1 MTRTER
7 NIAMSEKTCTFQAEV
22 RQLLDIVVHSLYSK
36 KEIFLRELISNASD
50 AIDRGQYE
58 GLTNKDLLADV
69 PTWEIY
75 LRVDKAAR
83 TLTIEDNGIGM
94 DAATIESCLGT
105 IARSGTKAFVEAA
118 KAKAGANAPET
129 IGQFGVGF
137 YSGFMVADQ
146 VTVDS
151 LARGAGATP
160 VRWRSAGDGSY
171 TLADGDRKTPGTA
184 VTLHLREGMDEFL
197 EEWRLRDLIKQ
208 HSDFIAYPIR
218 FVDAAKPPAV
228 APAPVN
234 TMRALWKRAKSE
246 IKDTEYNEFYQH
258 LAHDHNAPLKVIHVA
273 VEGAVEFRAMLF
285 IPAEASFDMLM
296 PSHGG
301 RRHGL
306 HLYVRN
312 VFIGADFEALMPE
325 YLRFVRGV
333 VESSDLPLNVSREML
348 QDDAVIRKIR
358 SNLVGKVL
366 GALAEMQRDNA
377 ESYQKFFRSFG
388 RILKEGFHFDH
399 ENEAKL
405 KDLALFP
412 SAKTA
417 DDGLIS
423 LRQYRDAMPSKQTEI
438 YYLIAETLANARQS
452 PQLEAVQQQ
461 GGDVL
466 FFVDPIDAWVAE
478 ELGEYDGCKLRAI
491 DRGDLDLGTAEE
503 QTAAKQQRDEADKA
517 FRPLLDFIREKL
529 AGDISSV
536 RLSARLTD
544 SPCCLVAADRQIN
557 PTMERMLRAMNQ
569 EVPTP
574 QRILEVN
581 PKHPLLARIQKM
593 FEANRED
600 PRLADYLE
608 LLHGQALLAE
618 GATPR
623 DPRKFTRLV
632 AELMTA
638 AV

>member
-1 MTRTER
+1 
-7 NIAMSEKTCTFQAEV
+7 MSAKTCSFQAEV

-58 GLTNKDLLADV
+58 GLTDKSLVADA

-118 KAKAGANAPET
+118 KAKSGASAPET

-137 YSGFMVADQ
+137 YSAFMVADK
-146 VTVDS
+146 VTVES
-151 LARGAGATP
+151 LARGANMAP
-160 VRWRSAGDGSY
+160 VRWWSAGDGAY
-171 TLADGDRKTPGTA
+171 TLEDGQRTTPGSA

-197 EEWRLRDLIKQ
+197 DEWRIRELVKQ

-218 FVDAAKPPAV
+218 FVDMAKPPAV

-234 TMRALWKRAKSE
+234 TMQALWKRAKAE
-246 IKDTEYNEFYQH
+246 IKDAEYNEFYQH
-258 LAHDHNAPLKVIHVA
+258 LAHDRHDPSKTIHLS
-273 VEGAVEFRAMLF
+273 VEGAIEFRALLF
-285 IPAEASFDMLM
+285 IPAEATSDMLM
-296 PSHGG
+296 PGG
-301 RRHGL
+301 TNKQHGL
-306 HLYVRN
+306 NLYVRN
-312 VFIGADFEALMPE
+312 VFIGADFAALLPE

-366 GALAEMQRDNA
+366 ATLTEMKRDNLEA
-377 ESYQKFFRSFG
+377 YQKFYRSFG

-399 ENEAKL
+399 ENEAKIKEL
-405 KDLALFP
+405 VLFP

-417 DDGLIS
+417 DEGLLS

-438 YYLIAETLANARQS
+438 YYLIAESLATARQS
-452 PQLEAVQQQ
+452 PQLEAIGQH
-461 GGDVL
+461 GCDVL

-478 ELGEYDGCKLRAI
+478 ELEDYDGCKLRAI
-491 DRGDLDLGTAEE
+491 DQGDLDLGTAEE
-503 QTAAKQQRDEADKA
+503 QTAAKQQREEADKA

-529 AGDISSV
+529 AGDISAV

-544 SPCCLVAADRQIN
+544 SACCLVAGGHQIN
-557 PTMERMLRAMNQ
+557 PTMERMMRAMNQ
-569 EVPTP
+569 EVPKP

-581 PKHPLLARIQKM
+581 PTHPLLARIQKM
-593 FEANRED
+593 FDANHTD
-600 PRLADYLE
+600 PRLADYVE

-623 DPRKFTRLV
+623 DPRKFTKLV
-632 AELMTA
+632 AALMTA
-638 AV
+638 AGE

>member
-1 MTRTER
+1 
-7 NIAMSEKTCTFQAEV
+7 MSTKTCSFQAEV

-58 GLTNKDLLADV
+58 GLTNKALVADA

-75 LRVDKAAR
+75 VRVDKAAR
-83 TLTIEDNGIGM
+83 TLTIEDNGVGM
-94 DAATIESCLGT
+94 DAATVESCLGT

-118 KAKAGANAPET
+118 KAQAGANAPES

-137 YSGFMVADQ
+137 YSAFMVADK

-151 LARGAGATP
+151 LARGASVTP
-160 VRWRSAGDGSY
+160 VRWWSAGDGSY
-171 TLADGDRKTPGTA
+171 TLTDGDRATPGTA

-197 EEWRLRDLIKQ
+197 EEWRIRDLVKQ

-234 TMRALWKRAKSE
+234 TMRALWKRAKAE
-246 IKDTEYNEFYQH
+246 IKDAEYNEFYQH
-258 LAHDHNAPLKVIHVA
+258 LAHDRRDPLKTIHVA
-273 VEGAVEFRAMLF
+273 VEGAIEFRALLF
-285 IPAEASFDMLM
+285 IPPEPTFDMLM
-296 PSHGG
+296 PGG
-301 RRHGL
+301 THKHGL
-306 HLYVRN
+306 SLYVRN

-366 GALAEMQRDNA
+366 ASLTEMKRDNA
-377 ESYQKFFRSFG
+377 ETYLNFYRSFG

-405 KDLALFP
+405 KELVLFP
-412 SAKTA
+412 SSKTA
-417 DDGLIS
+417 EDGLLS
-423 LRQYRDAMPSKQTEI
+423 LRQYRDAMPSKQMEI
-438 YYLIAETLANARQS
+438 YYLIAESLATARQS

-461 GGDVL
+461 GCDVL
-466 FFVDPIDAWVAE
+466 FFVDPIDPWVAE
-478 ELGEYDGCKLRAI
+478 QLEEYDGCKLRAI
-491 DRGDLDLGTAEE
+491 DQGDLNLGTAEE
-503 QTAAKQQRDEADKA
+503 QTASKQERDEADKS

-529 AGDISSV
+529 AADVSAV

-544 SPCCLVAADRQIN
+544 SPCCLVASENQIN
-557 PTMERMLRAMNQ
+557 PTMERMLRAMKQ
-569 EVPTP
+569 EVPKP

-593 FEANRED
+593 FDANRED
-600 PRLADYLE
+600 PRLADYVE

-618 GATPR
+618 GAAPR
-623 DPRKFTRLV
+623 DPRKFTKLV
-632 AELMTA
+632 AEMMTA
-638 AV
+638 AG